1 MGQIGIENKSV
12 RCDYRATTETEVAK
26 YGLRYTVE
34 DGTLTRVH
42 ASVEMKAD
50 GTRGNLSYDR
60 GEYTV
65 EMFPYGDGLKV
76 DAAVADFKTV
86 VAAIGESLTA

>member
-1 MGQIGIENKSV
+1 MGQIENKSV
-12 RCDYRATTETEVAK
+12 RSDYRATTETEVAK

-60 GEYTV
+60 GAYTV
-65 EMFPYGDGLKV
+65 EMFPFGDGSAV

-86 VAAIGESLTA
+86 VAAIGESLTEG